1 MVNKVNIYNVIKF
14 QSPFERLKSYTNS
27 PDVILRKAIITQAI
41 IEATNISKFRTAK
54 KLEQEAKLWQE
65 FRT

>member
-27 PDVILRKAIITQAI
+27 PDVILRKAIIVKH
-41 IEATNISKFRTAK
+41 IE
-54 KLEQEAKLWQE
+54 LDE
-65 FRT
+65 FI